1 MNNILIVLS
10 AAAIIWSLEQLRPNN
25 VLEKAP
31 RWYCRAFIFNAVQAV
46 IATCSIFLWD
56 VWFTQLPLLSLMTQP
71 LIFQVLAGYLTI
83 TFVYYW
89 WHRLRHRVPVL
100 WRYLH
105 QLHHSPVRIEVITS
119 FYKHPIEILV
129 NGILTSAILYILLGL
144 SASAV
149 GLCVLTTALAE
160 LIYHMNMKTPR
171 IMGLFFQ
178 RPEMHR
184 IHHQRGLHHYN
195 YSDLPVWDMLFGTYR
210 NPAIVDNKTGF
221 PNNNENKVWALL
233 KGQELES

>member
-1 MNNILIVLS
+1 LGV
-10 AAAIIWSLEQLRPNN
+10 AAIIWSLEQLRPNA
-25 VLEKAP
+25 VLEKVP
-31 RWYCRAFIFNAVQAV
+31 HWYSRAFVFNSAQAI
-46 IATCSIFLWD
+46 IATGSTYLWD
-56 VWFTQLPLLSLMTQP
+56 AWFAQLPLFSLKTLP
-71 LIFQVLAGYLTI
+71 LGLQVLAGYLTI
-83 TFVYYW
+83 TFIYYW
-89 WHRLRHRVPVL
+89 WHRLRHSVPVL

-105 QLHHSPVRIEVITS
+105 QLHHSPVRIEIITS
-119 FYKHPIEILV
+119 FYKHPMEILA

-144 SASAV
+144 SVTAV

-160 LIYHMNMKTPR
+160 LVYHMNIKTPR

-184 IHHQRGLHHYN
+184 IHHQQGLHHYN
-195 YSDLPVWDMLFGTYR
+195 YSDLPVWDMLFGTYS
-210 NPAIVDNKTGF
+210 NPAVVENKTGF